1 MPSTRL
7 GQGMLNW
14 SGKVRFNKVY
24 FGTKN
29 EPLKFSCAQEKT
41 EITEKVAKR
50 NIIWKSSLVNVGE
63 IETSWGWKEA

>member
-1 MPSTRL
+1 
-7 GQGMLNW
+7 MLNW

-29 EPLKFSCAQEKT
+29 ESLKFSCAQEKT

-50 NIIWKSSLVNVGE
+50 NII
-63 IETSWGWKEA
+63 